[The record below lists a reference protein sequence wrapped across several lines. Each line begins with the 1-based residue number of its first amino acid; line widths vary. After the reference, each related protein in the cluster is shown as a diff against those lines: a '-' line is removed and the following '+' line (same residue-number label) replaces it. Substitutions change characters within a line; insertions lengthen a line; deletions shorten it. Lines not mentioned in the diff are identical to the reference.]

1 MVEPA
6 KVSNDE
12 TPMETAETLP
22 PTQSMDRSLPSTPGD
37 ATPADAS
44 NVIEATPTD
53 NPQQSEPSEN
63 VPLETSDKQPTHSDP
78 SIGSSAE
85 VQERFTQQL
94 ARLEEHHQA
103 ELSSLQA
110 AHTRELAETKE
121 MAEQLRIELQ
131 QRTEAQILAKEEQ
144 LQEVCRRNEGYRLKL
159 DMLKREVTGT
169 QELLQEK
176 DSAAGKASQKF
187 LNDLRAMEKQ
197 AVEAESKADQ
207 AANERQKIQSELDA
221 TKQELKDAHKEH
233 EELKQR
239 VKVVATELKE
249 RRVECR
255 ELNAKIDEIMDE
267 KGKLQENIDSL
278 SERLNHQG
286 VSQTEKDGEMEKL
299 KAQLVDSQL
308 SLEKA
313 TMDWK
318 EKETKHEQAMTEYK
332 RKAQNSLAMANS
344 RIAAAVQAREEAEL
358 DARAARTTA
367 DSAFERATK
376 AEITSREAVAEAR
389 ARMGAVEAEKKVID
403 KQLEQTKQKLD
414 ETVSDFATLEEKL
427 KQAADGR
434 DTKARELEEVRS
446 ELRSMQV
453 KSAEFEQRFSEA
465 EKSNKRLHEE
475 KEAIGDQLQ
484 AALAELNQLHA
495 KSDDNGTDHFIPAG
509 QITELLQNEL
519 TEANEAIEGLKEALK
534 KALQEKDSIGSE
546 ENGAHG
552 NGQQADGSM
561 QLFYAMEKQAELKT
575 ARAEINR
582 LASSLSDVQSEKA
595 EAIEAMQTMRRRME
609 EAESKLKRVEK
620 LAPANTASQGED
632 GASTEANSGA
642 VNVEYLKHIMLKFVS
657 AKTTPERRALVPVIG
672 AILELTADETATAM
686 EELSK
691 VAARQV
697 AFLDFDR
704 LTRSTLPLS
713 RGAVICDMSDC

>member
-1 MVEPA
+1 
-6 KVSNDE
+6 
-12 TPMETAETLP
+12 
-22 PTQSMDRSLPSTPGD
+22 
-37 ATPADAS
+37 
-44 NVIEATPTD
+44 
-53 NPQQSEPSEN
+53 
-63 VPLETSDKQPTHSDP
+63 
-78 SIGSSAE
+78 
-85 VQERFTQQL
+85 
-94 ARLEEHHQA
+94 
-103 ELSSLQA
+103 
-110 AHTRELAETKE
+110 
-121 MAEQLRIELQ
+121 
-131 QRTEAQILAKEEQ
+131 
-144 LQEVCRRNEGYRLKL
+144 
-159 DMLKREVTGT
+159 
-169 QELLQEK
+169 
-176 DSAAGKASQKF
+176 
-187 LNDLRAMEKQ
+187 
-197 AVEAESKADQ
+197 
-207 AANERQKIQSELDA
+207 
-221 TKQELKDAHKEH
+221 
-233 EELKQR
+233 
-239 VKVVATELKE
+239 
-249 RRVECR
+249 
-255 ELNAKIDEIMDE
+255 
-267 KGKLQENIDSL
+267 
-278 SERLNHQG
+278 
-286 VSQTEKDGEMEKL
+286 
-299 KAQLVDSQL
+299 
-308 SLEKA
+308 
-313 TMDWK
+313 
-318 EKETKHEQAMTEYK
+318 
-332 RKAQNSLAMANS
+332 
-344 RIAAAVQAREEAEL
+344 
-358 DARAARTTA
+358 
-367 DSAFERATK
+367 
-376 AEITSREAVAEAR
+376 
-389 ARMGAVEAEKKVID
+389 
-403 KQLEQTKQKLD
+403 
-414 ETVSDFATLEEKL
+414 VSDFASLEEKL
-427 KQAADGR
+427 RQAADGR

-495 KSDDNGTDHFIPAG
+495 KSDDNGTDHFIPSKQSDG
-509 QITELLQNEL
+509 QITERLQNEL

-713 RGAVICDMSDC
+713 RGAVICDMYDC